1 MTPASLLR
9 PRLWLTAALCLAS
22 LPAAGVQD
30 GAYRRVLRIDPVAR
44 TGMRYVLTGDR
55 YTYSPAEAPVSAVP
69 AGAPERTVL
78 FGGMVELSF
87 GGLKPGAS
95 YRVEA
100 AFLSD
105 SAQRRVRVTAGRA
118 ELEAN
123 LALPFAQVVRR
134 QWQVPSEAY
143 RSGTLDLRLQALAGP
158 NAVVCW
164 LEIWS
169 TDAAVPTPPVGL
181 ASRLERLPTPVVRL
195 WPRPSRVAGV
205 RRPVM
210 PLDGPWRFHPRPPV
224 RFWSLGAAALR
235 AWPMAAVPG
244 EWTMQGFTVPAGQAA
259 GYARRFD
266 LPRDW
271 AGKRVFLRFDSVQ
284 SLCRV
289 FVNGHEVGGHEG
301 GFVPF
306 NLEVTRAVRPGVNSL
321 ALAVTSESTADG
333 LASASQYAAHPL
345 GGISRSVTLFALP
358 KDAIAEQT
366 TETRF
371 DRRFRDADLIIGLRA
386 DAAGYAGRLQARLRL
401 VAPDGR
407 VAATSMVAFTRTA
420 TSGAATV
427 RLRLRAPLKWDPEHP
442 RLYRL
447 TTCLLKGGRV
457 VQELTERVGLR
468 QIQVRG
474 NRLLVNGRPVKLHG
488 VNRHEVHPL
497 LGRSLTPA
505 LCREDAR
512 LFRQANCNY
521 IRTSHYPPSEAFLD
535 ACDELGLMVECEA
548 PLCWVQHGANP
559 IWAKMDH
566 RDPALL
572 PYLQRVNLENVAA
585 NRRHPSIIL
594 WSLANESLWTPLWA
608 RVLHDVKTADP
619 TRPTSFHDQCW
630 GGYNNAASTADIAV
644 YHYPGETGPAA
655 CDAEKRPVLFGEYAH
670 IETYNRREV
679 LTDPG
684 IRDHWGGPLARMVDL
699 MFAHPGCLGGAIWSG
714 IDDTFHLPGGRMVGY
729 GPWGIIDGW
738 RRTKPEYRHVQKAYS
753 PVRVLAPEKPLPVG
767 RDWTIAVRN
776 RYDFADLAEVR
787 VDWRLGSQAGT
798 ARCTAPPGGVGR
810 LRIVAPVAAK
820 AGQTLRLTFT
830 DPRGFAC
837 DTEELRVGS
846 GPAPTATRATVAV
859 RLEETPAAFTVH
871 SGGAMVTID
880 RTTGVITQATAG
892 RRTVL
897 CGGPTLMLLPLSNA
911 SGGDGGVAGN
921 DFRAGIAPFNPVC
934 EGWSPTS
941 VDAREEADGGVTVT
955 VRGAYAEA
963 SGATTLRFPREGG
976 LRAAYRYQVSRAVDP
991 RQWGLV
997 FYAPAALDQ
1006 LGWSRR
1012 GLWTT
1017 YPADHIARLAGTA
1030 RANPGP
1036 QDAAGAP
1043 RGPWS
1048 ADRTPLGTADFRGT
1062 KSGILRASL
1071 RGKDGIGFAV
1081 ASDGSQAVRAFVDGQ
1096 RIGLLVAEFNTGGA
1110 DGFFAGHYASER
1122 KPLRPGDTLSG
1133 EVRLELGGRQDRAC
1147 CPRPLCLAG
1156 ATRAQN
1162 SYSAP

>member
-1 MTPASLLR
+1 MTTMGWTRL
-9 PRLWLTAALCLAS
+9 RLWLAAALCLSA
-22 LPAAGVQD
+22 LPALGAQD
-30 GAYRRVLRIDPVAR
+30 GALRRVLRIDAA
-44 TGMRYVLTGDR
+44 TGDGAPYVLTGDR
-55 YTYSPAEAPVSAVP
+55 YTYSPGEIPTSAV
-69 AGAPERTVL
+69 ASGAPERTVL
-78 FGGMVELSF
+78 FGGMVEFSF

-95 YRVEA
+95 YRVQA

-105 SAQRRVRVTAGRA
+105 SALRRMRVTAGRS
-118 ELEAN
+118 ELEAD
-123 LALPFAQVVRR
+123 LALPFAQVVNRE
-134 QWQVPSEAY
+134 WQVPAEAY
-143 RSGTLDLRLQALAGP
+143 RSGTLDMRLQALAGP
-158 NAVVCW
+158 NAVVCR
-164 LEIWS
+164 LELWS
-169 TDAAVPTPPVGL
+169 TDPAVPTPPVGL
-181 ASRLERLPTPVVRL
+181 ASRLARVPTPVVRL

-205 RRPVM
+205 RRPVIS
-210 PLDGPWRFHPRPPV
+210 LDGPWRFHPRPPV
-224 RFWSLGAAALR
+224 RFWSLGAS
-235 AWPMAAVPG
+235 AWRRWPAAAVPG
-244 EWTMQGFTVPAGQAA
+244 EWTMQGFSVPAGKSAA
-259 GYARRFD
+259 YVRRFD

-289 FVNGHEVGGHEG
+289 FVNGRDVGGHEG

-306 NLEVTRAVRPGVNSL
+306 NLEVTRAVRPGVNTL

-345 GGISRSVTLFALP
+345 GGISRSVALFALP
-358 KDAIAEQT
+358 QAAIAEQT

-371 DRRFRDADLIIGLRA
+371 DRRYRDADLLVRVRAAAPSGPLRV
-386 DAAGYAGRLQARLRL
+386 RLRL
-401 VAPDGR
+401 VAPNGR
-407 VAATSMVAFTRTA
+407 QAAIATASLARTGKGEAATTA
-420 TSGAATV
+420 

-442 RLYRL
+442 HLYRL
-447 TTCLLKGGRV
+447 TTSLLQGGRA

-468 QIQVRG
+468 RIEVRG

-559 IWAKMDH
+559 VWAKWDH
-566 RDPALL
+566 RDPGLL
-572 PYLQRVNLENVAA
+572 PYLLRANLENVAA
-585 NRRHPSIIL
+585 NRRHPSVII

-608 RVLHDVKTADP
+608 RTLREVKAADP
-619 TRPTSFHDQCW
+619 TRPASFHDQCW

-644 YHYPGETGPAA
+644 YHYPGENGPSA

-684 IRDHWGGPLARMVDL
+684 IRDHWGGPFARMVDL

-753 PVRVLAPEKPLPVG
+753 PVRVVDPDKPLPVG
-767 RDWTIAVRN
+767 RDWTIGVRN
-776 RYDFADLAEVR
+776 RYDFADLGEVR
-787 VDWRLGSQAGT
+787 VDWRLGSQGGA
-798 ARCTAPPGGVGR
+798 ARCTSPPGGVGR

-820 AGQTLRLTFT
+820 PGQALRLTFT
-830 DPRGFAC
+830 DPRGFVC
-837 DTEELRVGS
+837 DTEQLRIGS
-846 GPAPTATRATVAV
+846 VPSATAARSTFAV
-859 RLEETPAAFTVH
+859 RLDETPAAFTVR
-871 SGGAMVTID
+871 SGGAVVTID
-880 RTTGVITQATAG
+880 RATGQITQATSAG
-892 RRTVL
+892 RTVL

-921 DFRAGIAPFNPVC
+921 DYRAGIPPYNPVC
-934 EGWSPTS
+934 EGWTPAS
-941 VDAREEADGGVTVT
+941 VEAQREADGGVMVT

-963 SGATTLRFPREGG
+963 SGEMTFRFPREGG
-976 LRAAYRYQVSRAVDP
+976 LRVGYRYQVSREVSP

-997 FYAPAALDQ
+997 FYAPTGLDQ
-1006 LGWSRR
+1006 LDWQRR

-1030 RANPGP
+1030 RADAGP
-1036 QDAAGAP
+1036 QDAAAAP
-1043 RGPWS
+1043 RWTWA
-1048 ADRTPLGTADFRGT
+1048 ADRTPLGSADFRGT
-1062 KSGILRASL
+1062 KAGILQASL
-1071 RGKDGIGFAV
+1071 RGRDGIGFAV
-1081 ASDGSQAVRAFVDGQ
+1081 ASDGSQAVRAFVDGP
-1096 RIGLLVAEFNTGGA
+1096 RIGLLVADYNTGGA
-1110 DGFFAGHYASER
+1110 DGFFAGHYAAER
-1122 KPLRPGDTLSG
+1122 KPLRAGDTISG
-1133 EVRLELGGRQDRAC
+1133 EVRLELGVR
-1147 CPRPLCLAG
+1147 
-1156 ATRAQN
+1156 
-1162 SYSAP
+1162 